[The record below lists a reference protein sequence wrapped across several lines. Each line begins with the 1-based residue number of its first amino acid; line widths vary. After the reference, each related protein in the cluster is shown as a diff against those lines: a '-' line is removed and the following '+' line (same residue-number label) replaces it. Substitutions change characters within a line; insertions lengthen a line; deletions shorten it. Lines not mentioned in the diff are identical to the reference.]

1 MNLFLCR
8 SNSAHHPRLT
18 RRKVSTPVTFALVA
32 MLGMSCARETPP
44 VSPTFQPVVTILT
57 PQPTTAPVAAQPTN
71 TPLVLPTATSI
82 NVQASLA
89 PSPTPTPN
97 IPALPENAN
106 PFTGLPMD
114 SAKLNRRPVFIKVAN
129 TAEVRPQSGLS
140 GADVVF
146 EHLTEGDITRFA
158 ALFLTND
165 VNKIGSVRSCR
176 LIDVELPAIFDAA
189 LVCSGTS
196 PGVKPIIRDSIA
208 HKDNRTMISDF
219 GPYECLSPCTS
230 LPMFRSDETVA
241 PHNLFASTTGAR
253 KELDSRKKND
263 PSKFRSWSFNA
274 TAPTAGIAANQVSIP
289 YRSGT
294 VGWSYNASNGL
305 YARSL
310 QGVAQTDRANGK
322 AIAVANVIVVYAN
335 HVFTDIVEDATGA
348 KSIQIQLWG
357 QGPVT
362 IMRDGKAID
371 GQWKRTANQSDFV
384 FVDNN
389 GTTISLKPGNAW
401 VQLVPLNYGVTVK

>member
-1 MNLFLCR
+1 
-8 SNSAHHPRLT
+8 
-18 RRKVSTPVTFALVA
+18 
-32 MLGMSCARETPP
+32 
-44 VSPTFQPVVTILT
+44 
-57 PQPTTAPVAAQPTN
+57 
-71 TPLVLPTATSI
+71 
-82 NVQASLA
+82 
-89 PSPTPTPN
+89 
-97 IPALPENAN
+97 
-106 PFTGLPMD
+106 
-114 SAKLNRRPVFIKVAN
+114 
-129 TAEVRPQSGLS
+129 
-140 GADVVF
+140 
-146 EHLTEGDITRFA
+146 
-158 ALFLTND
+158 
-165 VNKIGSVRSCR
+165 
-176 LIDVELPAIFDAA
+176 
-189 LVCSGTS
+189 
-196 PGVKPIIRDSIA
+196 
-208 HKDNRTMISDF
+208 
-219 GPYECLSPCTS
+219 
-230 LPMFRSDETVA
+230 MFRSDETVA

-274 TAPTAGIAANQVSIP
+274 AAPTAGIVANQVSIP

-294 VGWSYNASNGL
+294 VGWSYNASSGL

-310 QGVAQTDRANGK
+310 QEVAQTDRANGK

-362 IMRDGKAID
+362 IVRDGKAID